1 MFNLFQ
7 EAFSRFTGIYCA
19 VCPFSR
25 ATLELSK
32 ALSSLR
38 RCPLMTWIW
47 RRRVALSRVPSLKT
61 RLGACLST
69 PKRCLEQVPRK
80 TYSSLSRRVPLMLF
94 AFGADVE
101 NWILYLCDLVWHCS
115 IKTHQ
120 ALARTHVF
128 FFLGLCVGEIFS
140 AVYFVW
146 QMIIAYQST
155 NEFGSSWGS
164 PSWLMFSM
172 PRRQPPAALALAA
185 TRTRDCYQWNMPKI
199 YYVYTLYTVYLYAVS
214 NFPIVIILMFWGFWG
229 YPPWFH

>member
-7 EAFSRFTGIYCA
+7 EAFSRFTGIYCT

-47 RRRVALSRVPSLKT
+47 RRRVVLSRVPSLKT

-80 TYSSLSRRVPLMLF
+80 TYSSLSRRVPLMLI

-115 IKTHQ
+115 FKTHQ
-120 ALARTHVF
+120 ARARLMF
-128 FFLGLCVGEIFS
+128 FFWSLCGRDFFS
-140 AVYFVW
+140 CILCERWLWHTKVPTSSAAPEEVLPGRCSQCQDANHQRLW
-146 QMIIAYQST
+146 HAQPPGQGIAINGTCQRFMCILYIYMLFRTFPSS
-155 NEFGSSWGS
+155 SSWW
-164 PSWLMFSM
+164 PCKEAAMK
-172 PRRQPPAALALAA
+172 RQL
-185 TRTRDCYQWNMPKI
+185 
-199 YYVYTLYTVYLYAVS
+199 
-214 NFPIVIILMFWGFWG
+214 
-229 YPPWFH
+229 